1 MAGDWP
7 GGGNTSDTKPASSTH
22 KEASRVLLVIKLPPH
37 HLKLPTPP
45 GEERRGPLLYNTVG
59 DFCG

>member
-22 KEASRVLLVIKLPPH
+22 KEASRVLLVIKLPPR
-37 HLKLPTPP
+37 HLKLPTPA
-45 GEERRGPLLYNTVG
+45 GEELADALI
-59 DFCG
+59 